1 MLNYCYTKLLLDNF
15 LLLLQPIHDEL
26 LLVEDHPGSV
36 VDDGIFRTVDVKIVV
51 GINRR
56 SFLDIFEGEQIA
68 EFRFPRAAIAVSSD
82 AENRAVTF
90 RDGTFL
96 QLTVWFARFDDNV
109 TASFDRWT
117 DDSRQ

>member
-1 MLNYCYTKLLLDNF
+1 MMNF
-15 LLLLQPIHDEL
+15 SSSKH
-26 LLVEDHPGSV
+26 GSV

-51 GINRR
+51 VNRR

-90 RDGTFL
+90 RDRTFL

-109 TASFDRWT
+109 TASFD
-117 DDSRQ
+117 

>member
-1 MLNYCYTKLLLDNF
+1 MMSETIN
-15 LLLLQPIHDEL
+15 DEERI
-26 LLVEDHPGSV
+26 VEKKAGQEE
-36 VDDGIFRTVDVKIVV
+36 DDGIISKGEVKIED
-51 GINRR
+51 GIN
-56 SFLDIFEGEQIA
+56 SSSLKEIFEGEQIA

-90 RDGTFL
+90 LDGTFL

-117 DDSRQ
+117 DDSRP